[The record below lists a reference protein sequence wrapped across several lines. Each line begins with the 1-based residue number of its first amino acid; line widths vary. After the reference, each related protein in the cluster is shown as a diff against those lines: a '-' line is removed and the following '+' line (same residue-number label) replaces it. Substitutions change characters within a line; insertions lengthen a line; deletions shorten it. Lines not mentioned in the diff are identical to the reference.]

1 MGFGAKTPTVPPPP
15 PPPPVPA
22 QAADSGV
29 QDAGARQAA
38 LAAEAAGAGF
48 GGTLTGSP
56 EGLGRQA
63 STQPK
68 QLLGY

>member
-1 MGFGAKTPTVPPPP
+1 MGFGAKSPSAPAPP

-29 QDAGARQAA
+29 QNAGSQQAA

-56 EGLGRQA
+56 EGLGGQA
-63 STQPK
+63 STAPK